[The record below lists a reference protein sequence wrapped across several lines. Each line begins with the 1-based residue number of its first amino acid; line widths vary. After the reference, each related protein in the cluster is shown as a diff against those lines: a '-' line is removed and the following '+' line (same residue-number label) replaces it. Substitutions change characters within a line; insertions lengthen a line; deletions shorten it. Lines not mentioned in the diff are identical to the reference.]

1 MGVVTVQ
8 HRSRQLTVRP
18 LELRPMWLWA
28 LMGFDVM
35 ELTWMKVFG
44 DWFDRFSPVT
54 SVATLGGHHQVVMA
68 LAGVGFV
75 ILAGLS
81 VPTGGFTTASRRQT
95 VAIAAGC
102 LLSVVALAG
111 FISFLFAALFGR
123 FLFGSVR
130 G

>member
-1 MGVVTVQ
+1 VTMQ
-8 HRSRQLTVRP
+8 HRSRQLAVRP

-44 DWFDRFSPVT
+44 DWFDTFSSVT

-68 LAGVGFV
+68 LAAVGFV

-81 VPTGGFTTASRRQT
+81 VPTSGFTTASRRQT
-95 VAIAAGC
+95 VVIAVGC
-102 LLSVVALAG
+102 VLSVVALAG

-123 FLFGSVR
+123 ILFGSVR